1 MRSWAAPSVPRLAGF
16 GELPRLLDTAS
27 GTIVETESTAVLGIY
42 VCGITPYDATHIGHA
57 NTYLAYDT
65 LIRLWLDAGHD
76 VHYVQNATDVDDPLL
91 ERAAVLGIDW
101 RDLAAEQLD
110 LFRSDMEALR
120 VIPPHDY
127 VAVTETI
134 DLAADA
140 VARLREIGIAYYVDD
155 DLYFDS
161 AAASAASEWQLS
173 SVSGLDRAGML
184 ALFAERG
191 GDPERAGKRD
201 ALDPLLWRAA
211 RAGEPSWGTVLGPG
225 RPGWH
230 IECSVIGQEYLEL
243 PMAVAGGGADLI
255 FPHHEFTA
263 GHTAAL
269 TGRPHASLWS
279 HSGLVGYRGE
289 RMSKSLGNLVL
300 ISQLID
306 DGTDPRAIRLAILAQ
321 HYRAGWEFTDE
332 LLEAARIRLRVWQEW
347 SRLSGRRHGTLADQ
361 LRRTLARDLDTPA
374 AIALID
380 SRLDARQP
388 PGGSDLDAIDA
399 LLGIRL

>member
-1 MRSWAAPSVPRLAGF
+1 MRSWARPVIPRLAGE
-16 GELPRLLDTAS
+16 GRLPQLHDGARGAIAETAS
-27 GTIVETESTAVLGIY
+27 AASLGIY

-91 ERAAVLGIDW
+91 ERAALLGLNW

-110 LFRSDMEALR
+110 LFRSDMEALG
-120 VIPPHDY
+120 VIPPDDY

-134 DLAADA
+134 ELAA
-140 VARLREIGIAYYVDD
+140 VAIERLREIGIAYLVDD
-155 DLYFDS
+155 DLYFDNAAA
-161 AAASAASEWQLS
+161 AAASDWQAGQLG
-173 SVSGLDRAGML
+173 GLDRSGML
-184 ALFAERG
+184 ALFAECG

-211 RAGEPSWGTVLGPG
+211 RPGEPSWTTVLGAG

-243 PMAVAGGGADLI
+243 PMAVAGGGADLM
-255 FPHHEFTA
+255 FPHHDFTA

-269 TGRPHASLWS
+269 TGRPHAQLWS
-279 HSGLVGYRGE
+279 HSGLVSFQGE
-289 RMSKSLGNLVL
+289 RISKSLGNLV
-300 ISQLID
+300 IVSHLID
-306 DGTDPRAIRLAILAQ
+306 HGVDPRAIRLAILAQ
-321 HYRAGWEFTDE
+321 HYRSDWEWTDA
-332 LLEAARIRLRVWQEW
+332 LLASAQARLDAWQGW
-347 SRLSGRRHGTLADQ
+347 SRLAGRRHGTLTEQ
-361 LRRTLARDLDTPA
+361 LRATLVRDLDTPA
-374 AIALID
+374 AIALV
-380 SRLDARQP
+380 DAQLAAHQP
-388 PGGSDLDAIDA
+388 PGGGDLDAIDA